1 MSLFTQRFIDDL
13 RAQASI
19 VRVVEEY
26 VPLKR
31 AGAKYKG
38 LCPFHSEKTPS
49 FSVDADK
56 GLFYCFGCHAGGD
69 AFKFL
74 ELHEKVG
81 FQDAVRM
88 LAQKFGVAIPED
100 TDGTPED
107 ARRDASLREALL
119 KVHEI
124 AAAFFH
130 EQLASAAGARAR
142 RQLADRDVEAKTIES
157 LGLGFA
163 PGAPTALMTRLL
175 AQGFPQGLLI
185 QGGLIVQRDNGDVVD
200 RFRNRLMVPIC
211 RETGSVIAFG
221 GRAMDDGQVPKY
233 LNSPETPI
241 YSKGRTLYGLN
252 LSKAAV
258 RQLGYAVI
266 VEGYFDFAQVFQS
279 NAAPAVASCGTAL
292 TQQQARLLR
301 RFTSKVVLS
310 YDPDAAGQGAAARS
324 CELLVAEGFEVN
336 VAVLDQGQDPDT
348 YIRRHGPGGYRAKLG
363 GSRPYLEYLL
373 DQAAAGVDFGQ
384 DDSRRQFLGKM
395 LAVAAHIPD
404 PATRDQFGDRIAH
417 KARITEDVVRTEI
430 RKAAVGRRSRLTDR
444 ELPSFG
450 PVKYAEKGLI
460 WALIHNP
467 VEAFDAMAE
476 LEAEDLNL
484 LAGREVFETAQR
496 LRDPPEEYSPSS
508 LLERLSTVNAQLVTS
523 IAADPTPP
531 APAVDCARAIKR
543 LRCERDRA
551 AIQREI
557 DRLQELGAGQYGH
570 EIDALWQR
578 KKNLLHRIEDLT

>member
-1 MSLFTQRFIDDL
+1 LFSQRFIDDL
-13 RAQASI
+13 RLQASI
-19 VRVVEEY
+19 VRVIEEY

-31 AGAKYKG
+31 AGTKYKG

-49 FSVDADK
+49 FTVDADK
-56 GLFYCFGCHAGGD
+56 GFFYCFGCHAGGD

-88 LAQKFGVAIPED
+88 LAQKFGVAIPEE
-100 TDGTPED
+100 TDGSPEE
-107 ARRDASLREALL
+107 ARQDASLREALL
-119 KVHEI
+119 KIHEV
-124 AAAFFH
+124 AAGFFR
-130 EQLASAAGARAR
+130 EQLASPAGARAR
-142 RQLADRDVEAKTIES
+142 RQLADRDVDARTIEL
-157 LGLGFA
+157 LGLGYA
-163 PGAPTALMTRLL
+163 PGAATALMTRLVG
-175 AQGFPQGLLI
+175 QGFSRGLLV
-185 QGGLIVQRDNGDVVD
+185 QSGLIVQRDAGEMVD
-200 RFRNRLMVPIC
+200 RFRNRLMIPIC
-211 RETGSVIAFG
+211 RDAGPVIAFG

-252 LSKAAV
+252 LSKANV

-279 NAAPAVASCGTAL
+279 NVAPVVASCGTAL
-292 TQQQARLLR
+292 TPQQARLLR

-310 YDPDAAGQGAAARS
+310 YDTDTAGQDAAARS
-324 CELLVAEGFEVN
+324 CELLVAEGFDVN

-348 YIRRHGPGGYRAKLG
+348 YIRRQGAAGYGTRLRS
-363 GSRPYLEYLL
+363 SRPYLEYLV

-395 LAVAAHIPD
+395 LAVAARIPD

-417 KARITEDVVRTEI
+417 KARITEEVVRTEI
-430 RKAAVGRRSRLTDR
+430 RKAAVGRRPTLTDR

-450 PVKYAEKGLI
+450 QVKHAEKGLI

-467 VEAFDAMAE
+467 DEAFDAMVE
-476 LEAEDLNL
+476 LDAEDLNL
-484 LAGREVFETAQR
+484 LACREVFETAQR
-496 LRDPPEEYSPSS
+496 LRDRPEEYSPSS

>member
-19 VRVVEEY
+19 VRVIEEY

-124 AAAFFH
+124 AAAFFR
-130 EQLASAAGARAR
+130 EQLAGPGGARAR
-142 RQLADRDVEAKTIES
+142 RQLADRDVDATDHRIA
-157 LGLGFA
+157 GPRVCAGRRA
-163 PGAPTALMTRLL
+163 TALMTRLL
-175 AQGFPQGLLI
+175 AQGFPQGLLM
-185 QGGLIVQRDNGDVVD
+185 QSGLIAQRDNGDVVD

-211 RETGSVIAFG
+211 RDTGPVIAFG

-252 LSKAAV
+252 LSKAA
-258 RQLGYAVI
+258 
-266 VEGYFDFAQVFQS
+266 DS
-279 NAAPAVASCGTAL
+279 P
-292 TQQQARLLR
+292 ARLR
-301 RFTSKVVLS
+301 RHRGGLFRLCPGVPVECGAGRRLVRHSAH
-310 YDPDAAGQGAAARS
+310 PAAGPAAAALHEQGRA
-324 CELLVAEGFEVN
+324 ELRPRRRGPGRRRPIVRIAGCRGVR
-336 VAVLDQGQDPDT
+336 GQRRRCWIRGEDPDT
-348 YIRRHGPGGYRAKLG
+348 YIRRHGPGGYRARLRS
-363 GSRPYLEYLL
+363 SRPYLEYLL
-373 DQAAAGVDFGQ
+373 DQAAVGVDFGQ

-395 LAVAAHIPD
+395 LAVAARIPD

-417 KARITEDVVRTEI
+417 KARITEEVVRTEI

-450 PVKYAEKGLI
+450 QVKYAEKGLI

-467 VEAFDAMAE
+467 DEAFDAMVE
-476 LEAEDLNL
+476 LDAEDLNL
-484 LAGREVFETAQR
+484 LAGREVFEMAR
-496 LRDPPEEYSPSS
+496 SLRDPPEE
-508 LLERLSTVNAQLVTS
+508 LLTIFTFGASKYGERPARHQHRRRSH
-523 IAADPTPP
+523 AARPG
-531 APAVDCARAIKR
+531 RR
-543 LRCERDRA
+543 LRPGDQA
-551 AIQREI
+551 AEVRT
-557 DRLQELGAGQYGH
+557 RSRCH
-570 EIDALWQR
+570 P
-578 KKNLLHRIEDLT
+578 T